1 MPSRT
6 IPGPEPG
13 LATREGPPGQ
23 DADPVGPGSAVARD
37 PDWAVV
43 RRFPA
48 TCESVGLARH
58 FLVEHL
64 GGGSDEDVAL
74 VVLMLSE
81 LATNAVQH
89 AATEFEVAVTV
100 TPEPAG
106 RFVVVCV
113 RDQAPGF
120 PSPQEPPAEAPHGRG
135 LRIVDAL
142 ANAWGVEVRGERPG
156 KTVWF
161 AARVGVGAAWEEAG
175 APRRGRGARA
185 KGRRR
190 GRVGGLRRGGSGFVV

>member
-1 MPSRT
+1 M
-6 IPGPEPG
+6 G
-13 LATREGPPGQ
+13 LAGGGVRDRECSI
-23 DADPVGPGSAVARD
+23 A
-37 PDWAVV
+37 

-48 TCESVGLARH
+48 SCGSVGLARH

-74 VVLMLSE
+74 VALMLSE

-89 AATEFEVAVTV
+89 AATEFEVAMTV
-100 TPEPAG
+100 TPDGAG
-106 RFVVVCV
+106 RLVIVSV
-113 RDQAPGF
+113 RDEAPGF

-142 ANAWGVEVRGERPG
+142 ADAWGVEVQGDRPG

-161 AARVGVGAAWEEAG
+161 EARVGAGAAYEEAG
-175 APRRGRGARA
+175 APRRRRGARA

-190 GRVGGLRRGGSGFVV
+190 GRVGGRRRRGSGFVV